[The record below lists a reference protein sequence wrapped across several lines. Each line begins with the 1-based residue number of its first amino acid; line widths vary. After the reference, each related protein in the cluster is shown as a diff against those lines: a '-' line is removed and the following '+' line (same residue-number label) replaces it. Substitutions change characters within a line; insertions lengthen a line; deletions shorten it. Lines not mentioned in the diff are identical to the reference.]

1 MGRGRKQRH
10 KGGWSRKLKEVR
22 SEQYREPGYDRY
34 DGLEPYDP
42 QDYKVVISLPLGVDY
57 ERLYAT
63 GLVITKKFVTDEAS
77 KAILEHL
84 LDKSRETLE
93 GYRRNWIDTI
103 NQQMDKSFKE
113 KVS

>member
-1 MGRGRKQRH
+1 MGRGRNQRH
-10 KGGWSRKLKEVR
+10 KGGGARQLKEVR
-22 SEQYREPGYDRY
+22 SEQYRGPGYDRY

-77 KAILEHL
+77 KAILDHL
-84 LDKSRETLE
+84 LDRSMQALE